1 MNPKHISIVLIL
13 TVLIAGLCLT
23 GPSLAGGKAGASS
36 TQETIEGVLAIK
48 EGHGHILVRPE
59 TGNDIALRM
68 NESTK
73 ITRNGK
79 PAEYADLQGGD
90 KIRAKYD
97 STNREAVEIHAKG
110 S

>member
-1 MNPKHISIVLIL
+1 MTLRHISIVLIL
-13 TVLIAGLCLT
+13 TVLIAGLCFT
-23 GPSLAGGKAGASS
+23 GLSLAGGKAGTNS
-36 TQETIEGVLAIK
+36 TQATIEGVLAIK

-79 PAEYADLQGGD
+79 PSEYEDLQGGD
-90 KIRAKYD
+90 KIRAKYN
-97 STNREAVEIHAKG
+97 STNREAIEIHAKG